1 MNLKKFCFI
10 LTIIITVV
18 LFFSGIGIIYYA
30 NSSLVSIESAYAS
43 FDSPLSDI
51 LQPFVKSNEPFN
63 VLLLGGDK
71 VNKNS
76 DTMML
81 VNFNPETMNINIMS
95 IPRDTKVN
103 INKTE
108 RKINYA
114 FPHGGID
121 LAVKTVSEFLD
132 VNVKY
137 YVFVDTAAF
146 RNIIDLLG
154 GVDYYIPANMD
165 YDDPTQN
172 LHIHLKKGRQ
182 VLNGDKAE
190 QYVRFRKPNKWN
202 KEIRKYYDGSDIK
215 RTEAQQAFIRELMKQ
230 KLNLKYFPKLTS
242 IINAV
247 FDNVETNF
255 SLNDVI
261 KLSGYINKFNIEKVN
276 FIQMPGTTYDVSPY
290 YFICDIEKTRQ
301 IIAEYFSGNDSYVPV
316 DSDAKNSYKDKN
328 SKSKSSGTKSASP
341 ATENGRAG
349 KGAVSNG
356 TAPSG
361 NPSNA
366 ETSIKGSDD
375 DP

>member
-1 MNLKKFCFI
+1 MNLRKFCFI
-10 LTIIITVV
+10 LTLIITVV
-18 LFFSGIGIIYYA
+18 LFCSGIGIVYYV
-30 NSSLVSIESAYAS
+30 NTNLTSFESAFAS
-43 FDSPLSDI
+43 FDSPLNEI

-81 VNFNPETMNINIMS
+81 ANFNPETMNINIMS
-95 IPRDTKVN
+95 IPRDTKVT
-103 INKTE
+103 IGKTE

-121 LAVKTVSEFLD
+121 LAIKTVSEFLD
-132 VNVKY
+132 VNIKY

-154 GVDYYIPANMD
+154 GVEYYIPVDMD

-172 LHIHLKKGRQ
+172 LHIHLKKGHQ
-182 VLNGDKAE
+182 VLNGAKAE

-202 KEIRKYYDGSDIK
+202 KEIRKYYDGSDLK
-215 RTEAQQAFIRELMKQ
+215 RIEAQQAFIRELIRQ

-242 IINAV
+242 IINEV
-247 FDNVETNF
+247 FDNIETNF
-255 SLNDVI
+255 SLNEII
-261 KLSGYINKFNIEKVN
+261 KLSGYINKFSIDKVN

-290 YFICDIEKTRQ
+290 YFICDVKKTRQ
-301 IIAEYFSGNDSYVPV
+301 IIADNFSSSLSATESISDSN
-316 DSDAKNSYKDKN
+316 KGKDGKT
-328 SKSKSSGTKSASP
+328 STSGTKKISKSN
-341 ATENGRAG
+341 TGTQKGAG
-349 KGAVSNG
+349 KNGA
-356 TAPSG
+356 APKT

-366 ETSIKGSDD
+366 ETSITGSGD

>member
-1 MNLKKFCFI
+1 MNLQKFFFI
-10 LTIIITVV
+10 LTVIITVV
-18 LFFSGIGIIYYA
+18 LFFSGIGIIYFV
-30 NSSLVSIESAYAS
+30 NTNLVNVESAYAS
-43 FDSPLSDI
+43 FDSPLGDI

-81 VNFNPETMNINIMS
+81 LNFDPETMNINIMS
-95 IPRDTKVN
+95 IPRDTKVT
-103 INKTE
+103 IEKTS

-114 FPHGGID
+114 FPHGGVN

-132 VNVKY
+132 VNIKY

-146 RNIIDLLG
+146 RNVIDLLG
-154 GVDYYIPANMD
+154 GVEYYVPVDMD

-182 VLNGDKAE
+182 VLNGAKAE

-202 KEIRKYYDGSDIK
+202 KEIRKYYDGSDLK
-215 RTEAQQAFIRELMKQ
+215 RMEAQQDFIRELMKQ
-230 KLNLKYFPKLTS
+230 KLNIKYFPKLTS

-255 SLNDVI
+255 SLNEVI
-261 KLSGYINKFNIEKVN
+261 KLSGYINKFSVDKVN
-276 FIQMPGTTYDVSPY
+276 FIQMPGTTSDASPF
-290 YFICDIEKTRQ
+290 YFICDIKKTRQ
-301 IIAEYFSGNDSYVPV
+301 IIADNFSSDSSLAAAGSGTDASNKGNDGKSGTSGTKPDKNGNDS
-316 DSDAKNSYKDKN
+316 AK
-328 SKSKSSGTKSASP
+328 
-341 ATENGRAG
+341 
-349 KGAVSNG
+349 KGAATNG
-356 TAPSG
+356 TAPRT

-366 ETSIKGSDD
+366 ETSITGSDK

>member
-1 MNLKKFCFI
+1 MNLRKFCFN

-18 LFFSGIGIIYYA
+18 LFFSGIGIIYYV
-30 NSSLVSIESAYAS
+30 NINLVDAESAYAS
-43 FDSPLSDI
+43 FDSPLNEI
-51 LQPFVKSNEPFN
+51 LQPFVKSTEPFN

-81 VNFNPETMNINIMS
+81 VNFNPETMKFNIMS
-95 IPRDTKVN
+95 IPRDTKVT
-103 INKTE
+103 INKTA

-154 GVDYYIPANMD
+154 GVGYYVPADMD

-182 VLNGDKAE
+182 VLNGAKAE

-215 RTEAQQAFIRELMKQ
+215 RTEAQQAFMRELMKQ

-242 IINAV
+242 VINAV
-247 FDNVETNF
+247 FDSVETNF
-255 SLNDVI
+255 SLNDII
-261 KLSGYINKFNIEKVN
+261 KLSGYINKFNIDKVN

-301 IIAEYFSGNDSYVPV
+301 ITADNFDCNDSFVPV
-316 DSDAKNSYKDKN
+316 DSNAKDSYKGKSGKTKPSG
-328 SKSKSSGTKSASP
+328 SKSAQAGTDNDSS
-341 ATENGRAG
+341 E
-349 KGAVSNG
+349 KGAGSNG
-356 TAPSG
+356 TAPEG
-361 NPSNA
+361 NPSNT
-366 ETSIKGSDD
+366 ETSITGSDK